1 MSAPKAQHVVV
12 GFFLHPYLDLFCG
25 RAGPHLARLLPAH
38 PLAHAHQALQAR
50 SAPLHEGPAGKVE
63 LVLVPVGQ
71 RSEVGKAR
79 RLALKC
85 RSESSELATAAASK
99 GPRSTPRICKLSS
112 TKRAATCPGPKMRRC
127 ADDKL
132 QLKEQPQKNV
142 QLANLPERD
151 PQ

>member
-1 MSAPKAQHVVV
+1 MSAPKTQHVVV

-85 RSESSELATAAASK
+85 RCQSHPSWQLRLHLRVHAALPGFASSAPPSARPPVQDPRCEDAQMTSYNSK
-99 GPRSTPRICKLSS
+99 SS
-112 TKRAATCPGPKMRRC
+112 RRKMY
-127 ADDKL
+127 
-132 QLKEQPQKNV
+132 N
-142 QLANLPERD
+142 
-151 PQ
+151 

>member
-1 MSAPKAQHVVV
+1 MSAPKTQHVVV

-63 LVLVPVGQ
+63 LVL
-71 RSEVGKAR
+71 A
-79 RLALKC
+79 
-85 RSESSELATAAASK
+85 ESSELATAAASK